1 MTRRP
6 SPQSRPRGGRRAKA
20 PTLTTG
26 RLSVVEVLRCQL
38 TEMDR
43 SAYPT
48 DISDDQW
55 DRLQLVFPNGVCDWP
70 QPGIGQVPLV
80 GTWLGY

>member
-1 MTRRP
+1 
-6 SPQSRPRGGRRAKA
+6 
-20 PTLTTG
+20 
-26 RLSVVEVLRCQL
+26 L
-38 TEMDR
+38 TEVNR

-55 DRLQLVFPNGVCDWP
+55 DPLQLVFPNGVCDWP

>member
-1 MTRRP
+1 
-6 SPQSRPRGGRRAKA
+6 
-20 PTLTTG
+20 
-26 RLSVVEVLRCQL
+26 L
-38 TEMDR
+38 TEINR

-55 DRLQLVFPNGVCDWP
+55 DRLQLVFPNGVCDWS